1 MYQVIIADDETKIRS
16 GLANLFPWNQLGF
29 EITGSFSN
37 GRDAYDFALSN
48 PVDLILSDIRMP
60 LMDGLELSERL
71 LSRKKVKS
79 YFSAVTRILIMCGKP
94 CATASLITC

>member
-1 MYQVIIADDETKIRS
+1 MYQVIIADDEAKIRS

-37 GRDAYDFALSN
+37 GGDAYDFALSS

-60 LMDGLELSERL
+60 LMD
-71 LSRKKVKS
+71 VFS
-79 YFSAVTRILIMCGKP
+79 YFSHLYPTPQTVVI
-94 CATASLITC
+94 

>member
-60 LMDGLELSERL
+60 SWTDWS
-71 LSRKKVKS
+71 SRSVCCPGKK
-79 YFSAVTRILIMCGKP
+79 
-94 CATASLITC
+94 